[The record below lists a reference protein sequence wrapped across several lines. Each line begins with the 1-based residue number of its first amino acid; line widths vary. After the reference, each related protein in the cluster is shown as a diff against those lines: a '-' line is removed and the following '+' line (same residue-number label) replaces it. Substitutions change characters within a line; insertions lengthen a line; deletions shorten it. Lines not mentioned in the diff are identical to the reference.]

1 MRHWSGVWPISHVAG
16 KRAASDTA
24 QPFGA
29 QRSACAPIHFSLRS
43 RTMFFPWRKWP
54 QWKFRLDRR
63 PGSARRA
70 GRSTRAVLS
79 HTARPRLVQLEDRD
93 LTGNMLALEAA
104 LVDARQGADEPPA
117 LVAPAKP
124 GFSEQPGFWER
135 ASDSDFA
142 VDYNIST
149 VESAAW
155 KLDAAD
161 AAV

>member
-1 MRHWSGVWPISHVAG
+1 
-16 KRAASDTA
+16 
-24 QPFGA
+24 
-29 QRSACAPIHFSLRS
+29 
-43 RTMFFPWRKWP
+43 WP

-63 PGSARRA
+63 PPGSARRP
-70 GRSTRAVLS
+70 GRRSTRALVT

-104 LVDARQGADEPPA
+104 LVNVPLVQPGAEPPA
-117 LVAPAKP
+117 LVAPEKP
-124 GFSEQPGFWER
+124 GFSEKPGFGER
-135 ASDSDFA
+135 ASDGAFA

-161 AAV
+161 TAVEARPAMTHFLFENPEQPEELPPPQPERPLTDPLQPELADP